1 MNDRFSLDGR
11 VAIITG
17 GGTGIGRGAALVLA
31 EHGADV
37 VLAARRAN
45 RSTRRRRR
53 SSRSAGAPSP
63 SRPT

>member
-1 MNDRFSLDGR
+1 MSDRFSLESR

-37 VLAARRAN
+37 VLAARRAEPLAA
-45 RSTRRRRR
+45 TAADVEALGRR
-53 SSRSAGAPSP
+53 ALQK
-63 SRPT
+63 